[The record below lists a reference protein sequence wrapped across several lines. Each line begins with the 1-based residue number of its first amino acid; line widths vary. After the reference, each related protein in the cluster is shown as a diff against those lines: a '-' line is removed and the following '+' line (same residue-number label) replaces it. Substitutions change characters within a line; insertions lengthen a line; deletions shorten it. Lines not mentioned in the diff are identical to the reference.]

1 LTVAV
6 AVAYT
11 ASVQREGKIVN
22 EINHLEAVLQQLL
35 AERAELENLITAL
48 QKRLG
53 KPIGES
59 KLAIPAKP
67 VGVGV
72 DPASVVYRGAFFNLA
87 VTKAAEKLLK
97 TYGRPLK
104 TPEILRALQEAEYE
118 KIKGENARSI
128 IYTALLRSRDFV
140 KVLPDTWDLAERHPE
155 AAAKKAEE
163 LAAKAAKPKKGK
175 KAKNAAPKAGLK
187 PTVVSEAKV
196 A

>member
-1 LTVAV
+1 M
-6 AVAYT
+6 
-11 ASVQREGKIVN
+11 N

-118 KIKGENARSI
+118 KIKGDNARSI

-155 AAAKKAEE
+155 AAAKKTEE
-163 LAAKAAKPKKGK
+163 LAAKTAKTKNKGRRANRNAKADPKPQ
-175 KAKNAAPKAGLK
+175 AVDNL
-187 PTVVSEAKV
+187 KV